1 MALGFFVFFSND
13 LNIIGAQFLENLM
26 QLKFQPAII
35 LALLLLTSLTACSSG
50 NADNPQVVLP
60 ILQTSSPN
68 NSSTTSQACDNT
80 LYPTS
85 QGATW
90 VYASTGGPNG
100 SFIYTNSIATV
111 RADGFTLISQF
122 ADHTRSQDW
131 ICQPDGLKALQLGG
145 GSAEGISV
153 VGMTSSLTT
162 LEATG
167 ISIPT
172 NITQGMQ
179 WQYGL
184 SLEGTVVMPDN
195 PQAPAK
201 GTYLAVVQEMGKE
214 TVTVPAGTF
223 ETVKIQSTST
233 VDIMSVFAGADAPIN
248 FSGTTITW
256 YAPGVGYV
264 KSVENGGFGGEAFS
278 TTTELQ
284 SYSIP

>member
-1 MALGFFVFFSND
+1 
-13 LNIIGAQFLENLM
+13 M
-26 QLKFQPAII
+26 QPKFRPAII
-35 LALLLLTSLTACSSG
+35 FTLLLLTSLTACGAG
-50 NADNPQVVLP
+50 NPDNPQVVLP
-60 ILQTSSPN
+60 ILQTSDP
-68 NSSTTSQACDNT
+68 NSSLTASEICNNT
-80 LYPTS
+80 LYPTP

-90 VYASTGGPNG
+90 VYTSTGGPNG
-100 SFIYTNSIATV
+100 SFNYTNSITEV
-111 RADGFTLISQF
+111 RTDGFTLTTQF
-122 ADHTRSQDW
+122 ADVTRSQEW
-131 ICQPDGLKALQLGG
+131 MCQPDGLKALQLGG

-153 VGMTSSLTT
+153 LGMASSLTT
-162 LEATG
+162 MEATG
-167 ISIPT
+167 ISIPRD
-172 NITQGMQ
+172 ITQGMQ

-201 GTYLAVVQEMGKE
+201 GTYLAVVQDMGKE

-284 SYSIP
+284 SYNIP